1 MRDKR
6 AGASVSAGGGE
17 KWPDLVSIRG
27 LALPGLADGLGMGWE
42 RKRELR
48 GWIRGSGAE
57 QPRRCGALNG
67 AGGDGER
74 RSA

>member
-1 MRDKR
+1 MRDER
-6 AGASVSAGGGE
+6 AGASVSAEGSE
-17 KWPDLVSIRG
+17 KWPDLVSIWG

-48 GWIRGSGAE
+48 GWIQGSGAE
-57 QPRRCGALNG
+57 QRRRYGALNA

-74 RSA
+74 RRA